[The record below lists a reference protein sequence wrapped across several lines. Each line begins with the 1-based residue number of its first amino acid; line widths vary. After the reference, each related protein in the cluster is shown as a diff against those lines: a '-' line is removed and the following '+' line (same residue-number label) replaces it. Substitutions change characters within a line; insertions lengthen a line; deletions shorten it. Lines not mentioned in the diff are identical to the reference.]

1 MEIQHVLVPVD
12 FQEYTEELTEF
23 AVNVAS
29 KLVAKIT
36 FFHVVE
42 NVVYYSDFIPTYLHL
57 NNEETFEHAKVKMI
71 ALVEKSKNVWARCT
85 GEILIGDVVDTILEY
100 TRKEAVD
107 MIILGTHG
115 TRGIEK
121 ILLGSVAERVIRGA
135 PCPTLVY
142 RPTQEK

>member
-1 MEIQHVLVPVD
+1 MLEIHHILVPID

-57 NNEETFEHAKVKMI
+57 NNEETFQHAKMKMI
-71 ALVEKSKNVWARCT
+71 ALVEKSKNSWLRCT
-85 GEILIGDVVDTILEY
+85 GEVLMGDVVDTILEY
-100 TRKEAVD
+100 TKKEGID
-107 MIILGTHG
+107 MVVMGTHG

-121 ILLGSVAERVIRGA
+121 ILLGSVAERVIKRA
-135 PCPTLVY
+135 SCPTLVY
-142 RPTQEK
+142 RPRS